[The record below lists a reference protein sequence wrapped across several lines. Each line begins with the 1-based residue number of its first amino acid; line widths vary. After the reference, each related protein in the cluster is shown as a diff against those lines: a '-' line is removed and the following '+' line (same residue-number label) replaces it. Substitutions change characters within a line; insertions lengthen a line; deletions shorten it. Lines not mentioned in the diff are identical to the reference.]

1 MKRTAATARQ
11 MRASPQPGI
20 GCDTE
25 GVVGTKDVS
34 VVVVDVVDDSAV
46 VVDDKGVVVEFVV
59 VESV

>member
-11 MRASPQPGI
+11 MRASPQPGM

-34 VVVVDVVDDSAV
+34 VVVVDDSGV

>member
-11 MRASPQPGI
+11 MRASPQPGM

-34 VVVVDVVDDSAV
+34 VVVVVVVVDDSGV
-46 VVDDKGVVVEFVV
+46 IVDDKGVVVE
-59 VESV
+59 SV

>member
-11 MRASPQPGI
+11 MRASPQPGM

-34 VVVVDVVDDSAV
+34 VVVVFVVDDSGV
-46 VVDDKGVVVEFVV
+46 VVDDKGVVEFVV

>member
-11 MRASPQPGI
+11 IRASPQPGI

-34 VVVVDVVDDSAV
+34 VVVVDVVDDSGV

>member
-25 GVVGTKDVS
+25 GVAGTKDVS